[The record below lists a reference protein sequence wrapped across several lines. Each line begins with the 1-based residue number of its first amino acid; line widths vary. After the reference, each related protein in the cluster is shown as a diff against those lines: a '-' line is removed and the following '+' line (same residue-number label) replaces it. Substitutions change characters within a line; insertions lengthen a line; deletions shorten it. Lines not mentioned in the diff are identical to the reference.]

1 MFRILLV
8 LEDLNQLNAIKL
20 FLTKLGCAV
29 ESQGTELGL
38 KDRVISFRPDIVMT
52 GGSGKKVNPV
62 NVALKIREIK
72 DEIKVIMVLAKGMKL
87 SLSDLA
93 ENRYD
98 AFIESPFDPIR
109 LTTTLNKFRSKNSID
124 LVEKYQ
130 KLMNGMVG
138 KISDTHMG
146 SSKESHQE
154 EIRVGSSSV
163 SDQAGSHSV
172 FSAKFSTSVT
182 PDSRAHKYEDLT
194 FGLLVDPVSTINKE
208 AARSKVAE
216 LQKDWDQN
224 KLAEIDKAKRQF
236 VTDLFRKK

>member
-38 KDRVISFRPDIVMT
+38 RDRVISFRPDIVMT
-52 GGSGKKVNPV
+52 GGSGKKVNPG

-72 DEIKVIMVLAKGMKL
+72 EEIKLIMVLAKGMKL
-87 SLSDLA
+87 SLNDLA

-109 LTTTLNKFRSKNSID
+109 LITTLNKFRGKNSID

-138 KISDTHMG
+138 KISDAHIG
-146 SSKESHQE
+146 SSKEPHQE
-154 EIRVGSSSV
+154 DIRIGRGST
-163 SDQAGSHSV
+163 DAEAGSRSV
-172 FSAKFSTSVT
+172 FGAKFSTSMT
-182 PDSRAHKYEDLT
+182 PEARANKYEDLT
-194 FGLLVDPVSTINKE
+194 FGIVVDPVSTITKE
-208 AARSKVAE
+208 AARGKLAE
-216 LQKDWDQN
+216 MQKDWDQN
-224 KLAEIDKAKRQF
+224 KLNEIDIAKRQF